1 MATLRPRSGTVPGRR
16 REAIATLAPCADPG
30 DDGRSDQL
38 RRATRTERGLLRFY
52 DFDSKVTRTVYQT
65 ELPVWP
71 GLSLAPN
78 GRRILFTH
86 RDRSG
91 SDLML
96 VENFR

>member
-1 MATLRPRSGTVPGRR
+1 MIAESIAGRNFVVV
-16 REAIATLAPCADPG
+16 AGGIWYMTP
-30 DDGRSDQL
+30 SS
-38 RRATRTERGLLRFY
+38 RTKRGLLRFY

-65 ELPVWP
+65 ELPVGP

-78 GRRILFTH
+78 GRRILFTLV
-86 RDRSG
+86 DRRG

>member
-1 MATLRPRSGTVPGRR
+1 L
-16 REAIATLAPCADPG
+16 TLAPD
-30 DDGRSDQL
+30 
-38 RRATRTERGLLRFY
+38 
-52 DFDSKVTRTVYQT
+52 
-65 ELPVWP
+65 
-71 GLSLAPN
+71 